1 MRQQRSAPNPPE
13 DLAMKHGW
21 IQNHLDHL
29 LTEGLGL
36 LVAVIVPIIDALDA
50 TQRVTQNALSGM
62 RRGAG
67 ADWTS

>member
-1 MRQQRSAPNPPE
+1 
-13 DLAMKHGW
+13 MKHGW